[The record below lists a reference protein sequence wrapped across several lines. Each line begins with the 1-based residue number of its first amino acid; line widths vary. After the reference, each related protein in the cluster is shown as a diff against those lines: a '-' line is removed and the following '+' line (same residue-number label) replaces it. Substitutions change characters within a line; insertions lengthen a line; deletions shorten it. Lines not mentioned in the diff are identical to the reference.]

1 MSSRIKQCFG
11 HGCKKRASGFLTTN
25 NINCLEQELKVN
37 NGTEGERI
45 HSDVRKVWGKFPF
58 QKFT

>member
-11 HGCKKRASGFLTTN
+11 HGCKKRASGFLTN

-45 HSDVRKVWGKFPF
+45 YSDVRKVWGKFSF